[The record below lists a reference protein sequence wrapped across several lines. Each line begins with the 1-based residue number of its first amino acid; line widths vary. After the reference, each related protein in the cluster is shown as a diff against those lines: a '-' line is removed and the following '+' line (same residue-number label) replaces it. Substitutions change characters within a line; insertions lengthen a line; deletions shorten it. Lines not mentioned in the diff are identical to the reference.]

1 MIKIN
6 KIGGGE
12 GVHLCFEKL
21 NAFSDTYPR
30 YQNPDFLINSHLS
43 TQECH
48 GCDTQVV
55 TFRLHSP
62 TILISVFPN
71 TQFPG
76 FCLPETGNKLI
87 ATAQAKTSPTFCM
100 RLNAPTANLQA
111 YLHRFLGNSNTGGF
125 SWNLMEVKGEKLI
138 LDNSAEHVL
147 LPGFLLCPH
156 KPFWNCLA
164 SYQRMASRAA
174 SSASFRHCKS
184 NESGHKNT
192 VLKSPSACW
201 VCWGYWEKT
210 EASFA
215 ADK

>member
-6 KIGGGE
+6 KIGVGRGCIIILKNSAIFMTPSQIPNPWLSNE
-12 GVHLCFEKL
+12 FAFGSTGV
-21 NAFSDTYPR
+21 P
-30 YQNPDFLINSHLS
+30 
-43 TQECH
+43 

-71 TQFPG
+71 TRFPR
-76 FCLPETGNKLI
+76 FCLPETGNVLI
-87 ATAQAKTSPTFCM
+87 ATVQAKTSPTFCM

-111 YLHRFLGNSNTGGF
+111 YLHRFLGNSDTGGF

-164 SYQRMASRAA
+164 SYQCMASRAA
-174 SSASFRHCKS
+174 STASFRHGKS
-184 NESGHKNT
+184 NEPGHQNT
-192 VLKSPSACW
+192 VLKSLSARW
-201 VCWGYWEKT
+201 VCLGYWEKI
-210 EASFA
+210 
-215 ADK
+215 